1 MADVKINAKR
11 LLDIIPKNSV
21 KTVVFCEVE
30 KTAYEVFFYSL
41 LEDGKWIQSNELVD
55 QEKISEDSLEEA
67 IKQLVDE
74 IRLSEHYSPEMRNV
88 ISGKLTEKITWDLE
102 QVEKTIGLYKIKKE
116 WKAKYIM

>member
-1 MADVKINAKR
+1 MADVKINANK
-11 LLDIIPKNSV
+11 LLEIIPKKSV

-55 QEKISEDSLEEA
+55 QEQISEDSLAEA
-67 IKQLVDE
+67 INQLVDE
-74 IRLSEHYSPEMRNV
+74 IRLSEHYSPEMRNI
-88 ISGKLTEKITWDLE
+88 ISGNLSEKTTWDLE

>member
-1 MADVKINAKR
+1 MADVKINANK
-11 LLDIIPKNSV
+11 LLDIIPKKSV

-55 QEKISEDSLEEA
+55 QEQISEDSLAEA
-67 IKQLVDE
+67 INQLVDE

-88 ISGKLTEKITWDLE
+88 VSGNLSEKAIWNLE
-102 QVEKTIGLYKIKKE
+102 QVEKTKGLYKIKKE
-116 WKAKYIM
+116 WKAKYII